1 MNWNYVIL
9 SLAFAFFIMCPRIA
23 GMCAVISKAGGIN
36 PYLIAI
42 LGGLIAIPLI
52 ALMVFLTVRFGVG
65 VAIIAA
71 VLTDILSAIAT
82 GTFRLKYGIEM
93 ALIAMFIWVG
103 VIVATKISYLIEK
116 IITIFF

>member
-52 ALMVFLTVRFGVG
+52 ALMVF
-65 VAIIAA
+65 
-71 VLTDILSAIAT
+71 
-82 GTFRLKYGIEM
+82 
-93 ALIAMFIWVG
+93 
-103 VIVATKISYLIEK
+103 
-116 IITIFF
+116 